1 MSDIC
6 STAIYFAADCDHLA
20 LAEMLI
26 KQGANPSAPHGV
38 KPPRRC
44 CASYSDPHPHL
55 ELESV
60 YAAIKNKNFHMI
72 KLLLYATPRMPYSI
86 LKTLQDII
94 FRTKYAQESRM
105 SERLLYQ
112 YAEVFAHILGH
123 PCPLQDSCR
132 GIIRETL
139 GRRLVEGVGK
149 LPIPEKLKDF
159 VLLKD
164 VLRS

>member
-6 STAIYFAADCDHLA
+6 STAIYFAADCNKIE
-20 LAEMLI
+20 LAEMLVRH
-26 KQGANPSAPHGV
+26 GANPSAPHRV
-38 KPPRRC
+38 KTPRRC

-55 ELESV
+55 ELEPM
-60 YAAIKNKNFHMI
+60 YAAVKNNNFRMI
-72 KLLLYATPRMPYSI
+72 KLLLHATPHRPYRI

-94 FRTKYAQESRM
+94 FRTSYAQESHM

-112 YAEVFAHILGH
+112 YAEMFAHILGH
-123 PCPLQDSCR
+123 PCPLQESCR
-132 GIIRETL
+132 GVIRETL
-139 GRRLVEGVGK
+139 CGRLLEGVGK